1 MLYIW
6 IIVITNVSFVE
17 FAPGATFI
25 SLSLFLLNKTFL
37 QDLSAT
43 QISTKLSLP
52 KNG

>member
-1 MLYIW
+1 MLAL
-6 IIVITNVSFVE
+6 SSSLQ
-17 FAPGATFI
+17 ALLL
-25 SLSLFLLNKTFL
+25 SLSLFFLPNKAFL